1 MEEVVGTGQ
10 ATQALQRHEKWTKED
25 DELLRTAVQTFG
37 RGKWQEVS
45 LHVPGR
51 SALQCLHRYT
61 KVLQSNPLPS
71 SWSLPE
77 DQQLRTWV
85 QTHGP
90 TQWSQCADSIPERS
104 GKQCRERWVNA
115 LNPCVK
121 VGEWTEEEDQT
132 LLREFE
138 RVGAKWTEVA
148 KSLPGRSESSVKS
161 RFYSNM
167 RKLRPQRLT
176 PSSDGSALDP
186 ERVET
191 GMQVFNL
198 LKYMQK
204 LESMLS
210 CTREEIG
217 VLENA
222 IDQEVNTSLS

>member
-1 MEEVVGTGQ
+1 
-10 ATQALQRHEKWTKED
+10 
-25 DELLRTAVQTFG
+25 
-37 RGKWQEVS
+37 
-45 LHVPGR
+45 
-51 SALQCLHRYT
+51 
-61 KVLQSNPLPS
+61 
-71 SWSLPE
+71 
-77 DQQLRTWV
+77 
-85 QTHGP
+85 
-90 TQWSQCADSIPERS
+90 
-104 GKQCRERWVNA
+104 
-115 LNPCVK
+115 
-121 VGEWTEEEDQT
+121 

-161 RFYSNM
+161 HFYSNM